1 VPVGLVALLIVLM
14 QFGAVGSQSVI
25 VDTFTDSGKS
35 ASLRTNVDEEC
46 AVSMQALHGEEK
58 WAQALAEQA
67 VINSAGGLEE
77 TRELGEEER
86 LALIQDKIAAAP
98 KIGTGIATLALLMG
112 LALAMARGV
121 APSAD
126 HRPLLIGVMGVLLM
140 LAVDVLFISAVTTPG
155 ITFVFI
161 LIPLIIAGIGLKAA
175 AGMLARNE
183 ILRVVFPPLVLII
196 AVLGSIMGGITNP
209 TPAAALGA
217 GGAILL
223 AAYRRLKDERRSGN
237 MVLWT
242 AASIGVML
250 LIGMNFDMRM
260 GQEVVLFENRIAF
273 LAAFATFLF
282 SMFGLLWACW
292 VLMAGGVL
300 APVVRE
306 TAKVTSMV
314 FTILIGS
321 QLLNLVLISFGGEH
335 YIQQFLRSFDN
346 EWKVFLLV
354 MLVLFVLGFVLDFLE
369 IIYIVIPIVGPVIY
383 GGTFDPKWVTIM
395 IAVNLQTS
403 FLTPPFGFA
412 LFYLRG
418 VAPKEITT
426 GQIYRG
432 VMPFIL
438 IQVGGLLLLAMFP
451 RFVTILPSLLN

>member
-1 VPVGLVALLIVLM
+1 MQSLRGCNDALTYLGEAAVLSVGTLFQAALLPGILLAFLYAAYAFGYALLNPSKAPAVSMGTSNNGEVITRNEGLVWILGVPVGLVALLIVLM

-223 AAYRRLKDERRSGN
+223 AAYRRLKDERR
-237 MVLWT
+237 LWQY
-242 AASIGVML
+242 GC
-250 LIGMNFDMRM
+250 
-260 GQEVVLFENRIAF
+260 
-273 LAAFATFLF
+273 
-282 SMFGLLWACW
+282 FG
-292 VLMAGGVL
+292 
-300 APVVRE
+300 R
-306 TAKVTSMV
+306 
-314 FTILIGS
+314 
-321 QLLNLVLISFGGEH
+321 QRRLVSCF
-335 YIQQFLRSFDN
+335 
-346 EWKVFLLV
+346 
-354 MLVLFVLGFVLDFLE
+354 
-369 IIYIVIPIVGPVIY
+369 
-383 GGTFDPKWVTIM
+383 
-395 IAVNLQTS
+395 
-403 FLTPPFGFA
+403 
-412 LFYLRG
+412 
-418 VAPKEITT
+418 
-426 GQIYRG
+426 
-432 VMPFIL
+432 
-438 IQVGGLLLLAMFP
+438 
-451 RFVTILPSLLN
+451 